1 MASPVQFVP
10 IRLTCADERAG
21 RRQMREM
28 LGRNW
33 WRMRSRAAWAG
44 FAAEHAL
51 ARAMNAVP
59 GPVWCR
65 PSPILSYDLGLG
77 AGPEDLVKFQ
87 AGRETPSLAR
97 VEVKTRAVDRG
108 WTDTAKFD
116 YVTVP
121 THEGREPIKAVDLV
135 WFCWYSMANPR
146 RLWVLGYVRG
156 PEEFQRRATFYK
168 VGEPLP
174 RGGWAKD
181 GGAYVIEV
189 SQLRAFP
196 RGTFLED
203 E

>member
-10 IRLTCADERAG
+10 IRLTRADERAG
-21 RRQMREM
+21 RRSMREM

-33 WRMRSRAAWAG
+33 WRQRSKAAWAG

-51 ARAMNAVP
+51 VRAWNPKASPAV
-59 GPVWCR
+59 
-65 PSPILSYDLGLG
+65 LMLANTLQYDLQLVHPGDG
-77 AGPEDLVKFQ
+77 DADL
-87 AGRETPSLAR
+87 LAR
-97 VEVKTRAVDRG
+97 VEVKTRAITDG
-108 WTDTAKFD
+108 WVNPGKFD

-121 THEGREPIKAVDLV
+121 MHDGREPIKAVDLV

-156 PEEFQRRATFYK
+156 REEFRRRAVFYRE
-168 VGEPLP
+168 GEPLP

-181 GGAYVIEV
+181 GGAWVIEV

-203 E
+203 

>member
-28 LGRNW
+28 LGRSW
-33 WRMRSRAAWAG
+33 WRKRSRAAWAG

-51 ARAMNAVP
+51 ARAWDCKSTHSGAQLSDTLSHDLELVHLCNNT
-59 GPVWCR
+59 
-65 PSPILSYDLGLG
+65 SPK
-77 AGPEDLVKFQ
+77 VK
-87 AGRETPSLAR
+87 

-108 WTDTAKFD
+108 WVDPGRFD

-168 VGEPLP
+168 AGEPLP